1 LFKFSDIL
9 FIRRTKL
16 EAPTI
21 LHAVLP
27 NVPPYVSY
35 SWLAM
40 IILIITSLVVK
51 NRLSLLPSGIQNVM
65 EVFADFLLNLARS
78 NIGHHWGDKFYPL
91 IGTLFLY
98 ILTCNFMG
106 LIPGFEAPTS
116 NINMTASMAVPVFLI
131 YQFYGV
137 KVHGIKYLN
146 HFLGPIRSIYALPL
160 MIMMFFIEIIGHLVR
175 PVTLSVRLFGNMMAK
190 HTLMII
196 LGILTP
202 ALIPIAILGL
212 GVLVSVV
219 QAFVFT
225 LLATLYLAGAVEEA
239 H

>member
-9 FIRRTKL
+9 FIRRPKL

>member
-1 LFKFSDIL
+1 MES
-9 FIRRTKL
+9 
-16 EAPTI
+16 PTI

-40 IILIITSLVVK
+40 GVLIGASLAVRRRMSLV
-51 NRLSLLPSGIQNVM
+51 PTGIQNFM
-65 EVFADFLLNLARS
+65 EVIADFLLNLARS
-78 NIGHHWGDKFYPL
+78 NIGHHFGDKFFPL

-98 ILTCNFMG
+98 ILTCNVMG
-106 LIPGFEAPTS
+106 LIPGFEAPTG
-116 NINMTASMAVPVFLI
+116 NINTTASMAVPVFFI
-131 YQFYGV
+131 YQFYGL
-137 KVHGIKYLN
+137 KVNGAGYLK

-160 MIMMFFIEIIGHLVR
+160 MVMMFFIELIGHLVR
-175 PVTLSVRLFGNMMAK
+175 PITLSVRLFGNMMAK

-202 ALIPIAILGL
+202 AFIPIAILGL

>member
-1 LFKFSDIL
+1 M
-9 FIRRTKL
+9 

-27 NVPPYVSY
+27 NIPPYVSY

-40 IILIITSLVVK
+40 IILIGLSLIIR
-51 NRLSLLPSGIQNVM
+51 NRLSLLPSGLQNFL

-91 IGTLFLY
+91 IGTIFLY

-131 YQFYGV
+131 YQFYGI

-202 ALIPIAILGL
+202 AFIPIAILGL

>member
-1 LFKFSDIL
+1 M
-9 FIRRTKL
+9 

-27 NVPPYVSY
+27 DIPPYVSY

-40 IILIITSLVVK
+40 ATLIGASLAIRS
-51 NRLSLLPSGIQNVM
+51 RLNLVPSGLQNIM
-65 EVFADFLLNLARS
+65 ETFAEFLLNLSRS

-91 IGTLFLY
+91 IGTIFLY
-98 ILTCNFMG
+98 ILTCNIFG
-106 LIPGFEAPTS
+106 LIPAFEAPTG

-131 YQFYGV
+131 YQFYGF
-137 KVHGIKYLN
+137 KVNGIAYLK

-160 MIMMFFIEIIGHLVR
+160 MLMMFLIELIGHLVR

-196 LGILTP
+196 LGILVP
-202 ALIPIAILGL
+202 AFVPIAILGF

-225 LLATLYLAGAVEEA
+225 LLTTLYLAGAVEES

>member
-1 LFKFSDIL
+1 M
-9 FIRRTKL
+9 

-27 NVPPYVSY
+27 DIPPYVSY

-40 IILIITSLVVK
+40 GILIGTSLIVRSRMSIV
-51 NRLSLLPSGIQNVM
+51 PTGIQNFM
-65 EVFADFLLNLARS
+65 EVIADFLLNLARS
-78 NIGHHWGDKFYPL
+78 NIGHHFGDKFFPL
-91 IGTLFLY
+91 LGTLFLY

-106 LIPGFEAPTS
+106 LIPGFEAPTG
-116 NINMTASMAVPVFLI
+116 NINTTASMAVPVFLI
-131 YQFYGV
+131 YQFYGF
-137 KVHGIKYLN
+137 KVNGASYLK

-160 MIMMFFIEIIGHLVR
+160 MVMMFFIELIGHLVR

-202 ALIPIAILGL
+202 AFIPIAVLGL